1 MKGETIMSN
10 VESLN
15 GAKGITVLKQ
25 KRNWYNS
32 FFVNGIELENI
43 RFYNSADGIIFQTG
57 KGWFDCINRGDNR
70 FDNITLLGEC
80 HNRRKVNLSKN
91 EIFLCGKELYIPME
105 YIKDFKCEEMT
116 EEIGTQIYIS
126 DKVSFVIDN
135 NKIIIKTNYRFK
147 RNRKGELY
155 KKFIDFLKEN
165 HFNCGFSD
173 YDLDEFFKYYKN
185 NREELEELF
194 KLV

>member
-10 VESLN
+10 GEKL
-15 GAKGITVLKQ
+15 TVLAQ
-25 KRNWYNS
+25 KETWYLPL
-32 FFVNGIELENI
+32 FVNDVELENI
-43 RFYNSADGIIFQTG
+43 LFYNSIDGIIFQTT
-57 KGWFDCINRGDNR
+57 KGWFDGENNGIG
-70 FDNITLLGEC
+70 NITLCGEC

-91 EIFLCGKELYIPME
+91 EIFLCKKELYIPME
-105 YIKDFKCEEMT
+105 YIKDFKSKEMT
-116 EEIGTQIYIS
+116 EEFSTKIYTF

-135 NKIIIKTNYRFK
+135 KKIVVKTNYKFK
-147 RNRKGELY
+147 SNRKGELY
-155 KKFIDFLKEN
+155 KKLNDFLKKEN
-165 HFNCGFSD
+165 FHCDFSD